1 MEVDELL
8 ENRKSDNED
17 DDDVAEDAEEWSV
30 QRSVPLSSLDW
41 FVGGPTCQEAE
52 KKMMKRLLS

>member
-52 KKMMKRLLS
+52 KR